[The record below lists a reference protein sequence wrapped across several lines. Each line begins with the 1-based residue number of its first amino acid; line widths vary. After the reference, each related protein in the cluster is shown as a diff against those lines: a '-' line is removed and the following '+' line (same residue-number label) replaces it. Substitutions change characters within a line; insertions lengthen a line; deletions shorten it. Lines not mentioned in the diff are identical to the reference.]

1 MFTLF
6 TLIFFVAKVLGYI
19 SWSWWLV
26 FSPMLIL
33 VSLFILTSIIM
44 VIITWVTNRK
54 ATKALNNTREEFRKL
69 WNDEDD

>member
-6 TLIFFVAKVLGYI
+6 TLVFFMAKILGYI

-33 VSLFILTSIIM
+33 VGLFAVTYGIAGIIAI
-44 VIITWVTNRK
+44 VDARK
-54 ATKALNNTREEFRKL
+54 AKKVSENLFRKL
-69 WNDEDD
+69 RDHD